1 MAEVVLEAVVGLLFE
16 NLKSIIQRELHLVWE
31 FKADIRKLSATLS
44 PLCEVLADAEVKQIK
59 SKAIRKWLVRLKHAA
74 YDAQDVLD
82 DWAIAE
88 TNSIRHQP
96 AQSDATG
103 KNYRAHLVWSYFMS
117 FISLKRLVFRYKLAK
132 QIKEIRER
140 FDGIAKEMSDFSLI
154 KKSVDVEGSVVP
166 PQSISSG
173 RVTSSTSVEPQ
184 MYGRETDKENIVKM
198 LLENINN
205 EHVISVCPIVGSGGL
220 GKTTLA
226 QLVYNDVRMQKHFDV
241 KIWICVSD
249 DFNVKR
255 LLEEIFEV
263 VTKRPSGNNNLDAIQ
278 NGVKENLKE
287 KKFLLV
293 LDDVWCEKQDEWN
306 RLKNSLTSGAKGS
319 SIIVTTRLKIV
330 ASITKTIS
338 EPYHLGGLSLDNC
351 WSLFRSYA
359 FDVGKELEKPN
370 LVRIGQ
376 EIVSK
381 CGGLPLAAKALGS
394 LVRFKEEE
402 NQWEQVRDSE
412 IWELDE
418 EEGSDQCPKILP
430 ALRLSYNNLSP
441 RARQSFAYC
450 SLFPKD
456 NEMSKEELVHLWM
469 ANGLLQSE
477 RKEPEV
483 VGENVFGELL
493 SHSFFQDIEKNK
505 DGKIKTVKI
514 HDLMHDLASAI
525 MKSEYSLIEVGMAR
539 NVIKSGI
546 QDDEIRLRHVS
557 IILSGPSETCVVG
570 VSGIHQFLSSHQRHL
585 RTLSLI
591 SIKDG
596 GMFASHVISVI
607 TDLKNLRA
615 VKVQSWNAEISLP
628 LSFGDKLKHLR
639 YLNLSGCGLSLLHG
653 ESFRGMKNLQ
663 ILDLS
668 QNENLKTLPD
678 SMGEYMEHLRHLN
691 LSSNEGLK
699 VLPESFGNLTKL
711 ETLKL
716 NECWELI
723 TLPQSTSKLC
733 SLRQLD
739 NEYCYNLRGMP
750 SGIGEGLSRLEKLSV
765 WVWGS
770 EESENIEGLRGLSLL
785 GGSLRIK
792 IKGLRKEDDAALRDG
807 EEVLTNKTNLSEL
820 LISFDFYGGHDVS
833 SSNEQVLRILKPP
846 SNIESL
852 SIESYRGR
860 RFPEW
865 MEMRDPHS
873 SSSFPRLRA
882 IQLDDV
888 KYVEEWVL
896 NWRHKEECLPALQRL
911 HVMNCN
917 GLKGLPKE
925 LGNLATLNSLYVFD
939 CQELV
944 SVPQLICLESLS
956 INDCSELVSMPQL
969 ELMTSLKELG
979 ISECPKLKI
988 VFHGLRHLTSLQR
1001 LRIRECP
1008 GVVIPKE
1015 ELDPLVALRGPSF
1028 LEDVDEELIHD
1039 QYHHQEDSTSTSETS
1054 I

>member
-1 MAEVVLEAVVGLLFE
+1 
-16 NLKSIIQRELHLVWE
+16 
-31 FKADIRKLSATLS
+31 
-44 PLCEVLADAEVKQIK
+44 
-59 SKAIRKWLVRLKHAA
+59 
-74 YDAQDVLD
+74 
-82 DWAIAE
+82 
-88 TNSIRHQP
+88 
-96 AQSDATG
+96 
-103 KNYRAHLVWSYFMS
+103 MS
-117 FISLKRLVFRYKLAK
+117 FMKRLVFHYKMAK

-205 EHVISVCPIVGSGGL
+205 EHVISVCPIVGIGGL

-226 QLVYNDVRMQKHFDV
+226 QLVYNDDRMQKHFDV

-249 DFNVKR
+249 DFNFKR

-319 SIIVTTRLKIV
+319 SIIVTTRLKKV
-330 ASITKTIS
+330 ASITKTVS
-338 EPYHLGGLSLDNC
+338 EPYQLDGLSPNDC

-370 LVRIGQ
+370 FVRIGR

-418 EEGSDQCPKILP
+418 EEGSNQCPKILP

-456 NEMSKEELVHLWM
+456 YKMSKEELVHLWM

-477 RKEPEV
+477 RKEFEV

-493 SHSFFQDIEKNK
+493 SHSFFQDIEKNEE
-505 DGKIKTVKI
+505 GKIERVKI
-514 HDLMHDLASAI
+514 HDLMHDLASTV
-525 MKSEYSLIEVGMAR
+525 MKSEYSLFEVGTPT
-539 NVIKSGI
+539 NVIKSSI

-557 IILSGPSETCVVG
+557 IMSLESSSSVDVNN
-570 VSGIHQFLSSHQRHL
+570 VHSFLSQHCIHL
-585 RTLSLI
+585 HTLFLFYYHNEVLEMTLDDI
-591 SIKDG
+591 CGFKY
-596 GMFASHVISVI
+596 
-607 TDLKNLRA
+607 LRA
-615 VKVQSWNAEISLP
+615 LSIDNKRFKIKLLP
-628 LSFGDKLKHLR
+628 SSFGSKLKHLR
-639 YLNLSGCGLSLLHG
+639 YLKLNGCGLSSLHA
-653 ESFRGMKNLQ
+653 ESFLGMKNLQ

-668 QNENLKTLPD
+668 QNVEMKMLPD
-678 SMGEYMEHLRHLN
+678 SIGNLGHLRHLN
-691 LSSNEGLK
+691 LSENGFE
-699 VLPESFGNLTKL
+699 VLPESLGNLTKL

-716 NECWELI
+716 NDCWGLI
-723 TLPQSTSKLC
+723 RLPRSTSKLC
-733 SLRQLD
+733 SLKRLE
-739 NEYCYNLRGMP
+739 NEDCWRLRGMP
-750 SGIGEGLSRLEKLSV
+750 SGIGEGLSRLEKLSLWP

-770 EESENIEGLRGLSLL
+770 EESEKIEGLRGLSLL
-785 GGSLRIK
+785 AGSLLIRIEV
-792 IKGLRKEDDAALRDG
+792 LREDNDAALHDV
-807 EEVLTNKTNLSEL
+807 EEEILTKKTNLSKL
-820 LISFDFYGGHDVS
+820 VIWFGDNGGDDVS
-833 SSNEQVLRILKPP
+833 RSSEQVLRILKPP

-852 SIESYRGR
+852 SIKSYRGR

-873 SSSFPRLRA
+873 SSSFPRLRT
-882 IQLDDV
+882 IQLKDI

-896 NWRHKEECLPALQRL
+896 NWRHKEECLPALQHL
-911 HVMNCN
+911 EIEYCY

-925 LGNLATLNSLYVFD
+925 LGNLATLKSLDVYN
-939 CQELV
+939 CKELV

-956 INDCSELVSMPQL
+956 IIKCSELVSMPQL
-969 ELMTSLKELG
+969 ELMTSLKDLI
-979 ISECPKLKI
+979 ISECPKLKF
-988 VFHGLRHLTSLQR
+988 VFHGLRHLTSLQS
-1001 LRIRECP
+1001 LRINRSP

-1015 ELDPLVALRGPSF
+1015 ELDSLVALRGPSF
-1028 LEDVDEELIHD
+1028 LEDIDKKLIH
-1039 QYHHQEDSTSTSETS
+1039 EDSTTTT
-1054 I
+1054 

>member
-16 NLKSIIQRELHLVWE
+16 NLKSIIQKELDLVWG

-44 PLCEVLADAEVKQIK
+44 PLHEVLADAEVKQIK
-59 SKAIRKWLVRLKHAA
+59 SKAIRKWLARLKHAA

-117 FISLKRLVFRYKLAK
+117 FINLKRLVFRYKLAK

-205 EHVISVCPIVGSGGL
+205 EHVISVCPIVGIGGL

-226 QLVYNDVRMQKHFDV
+226 QLVYNDDRMQKHFDV

-255 LLEEIFEV
+255 LLEEIFKV
-263 VTKRPSGNNNLDAIQ
+263 VNKRPSGNDNLDAIQ
-278 NGVKENLKE
+278 NDVKENLKE

-319 SIIVTTRLKIV
+319 SIIVTTRLKTV

-338 EPYHLGGLSLDNC
+338 EPYQLDGLSPNDC

-370 LVRIGQ
+370 LVRIGR

-418 EEGSDQCPKILP
+418 EEGRDQCPKILP
-430 ALRLSYNNLSP
+430 ALRLSYNNLSS

-456 NEMSKEELVHLWM
+456 YEMSKEEIVHLWM
-469 ANGLLQSE
+469 ANDLLQSE
-477 RKEPEV
+477 RMEPEV

-505 DGKIKTVKI
+505 DGKIETVKI
-514 HDLMHDLASAI
+514 HDLIHDLASAV

-539 NVIKSGI
+539 NVIKSSI

-557 IILSGPSETCVVG
+557 IILLGPLETCVVD
-570 VSGIHQFLSSHQRHL
+570 VSGIHRFLSSHQRHL

-591 SIKDG
+591 SNEDR
-596 GMFASHVISVI
+596 GMFVSHVISVI
-607 TDLKNLRA
+607 SDLKNLRA

-678 SMGEYMEHLRHLN
+678 SMGEYMEHLKHLNLGGCGLSSFHAELFRGMKNLQFLDLSQNRSLKTLPDSIGEYMEHLKHLNLNGCGLSSMHVESFLGMKKLEFLDLSRNSKYLETIPDSIGNLEQLRHLN
-691 LSSNEGLK
+691 LFGNIDIK
-699 VLPESFGNLTKL
+699 VLPESLGNLTKL

-716 NECWELI
+716 NDCRALI
-723 TLPQSTSKLC
+723 MLPQSTSKLC
-733 SLRQLD
+733 SLKRLE
-739 NEYCYNLRGMP
+739 NKRCWGLRGMP
-750 SGIGEGLSRLEKLSV
+750 SGIGEGLSRLEKLSM

-785 GGSLRIK
+785 SGSLVIK
-792 IKGLRKEDDAALRDG
+792 IEGLRKEDDAALRDR
-807 EEVLTNKTNLSEL
+807 EEVLTNKTN
-820 LISFDFYGGHDVS
+820 ISKLFIWFNFNGGDDVS
-833 SSNEQVLRILKPP
+833 SK
-846 SNIESL
+846 
-852 SIESYRGR
+852 
-860 RFPEW
+860 
-865 MEMRDPHS
+865 
-873 SSSFPRLRA
+873 
-882 IQLDDV
+882 
-888 KYVEEWVL
+888 
-896 NWRHKEECLPALQRL
+896 
-911 HVMNCN
+911 
-917 GLKGLPKE
+917 
-925 LGNLATLNSLYVFD
+925 
-939 CQELV
+939 
-944 SVPQLICLESLS
+944 
-956 INDCSELVSMPQL
+956 
-969 ELMTSLKELG
+969 
-979 ISECPKLKI
+979 
-988 VFHGLRHLTSLQR
+988 
-1001 LRIRECP
+1001 
-1008 GVVIPKE
+1008 
-1015 ELDPLVALRGPSF
+1015 
-1028 LEDVDEELIHD
+1028 
-1039 QYHHQEDSTSTSETS
+1039 
-1054 I
+1054 